1 MVGVLQKIPFSVIIF
16 HMNSIL
22 LWIQIILAIII
33 ILGILAQKSNA
44 GLGGAFG
51 AGNDGATTY
60 HTKRGFEKFLFFLTI
75 IASVIFVA
83 LTLVQVIA
91 L

>member
-1 MVGVLQKIPFSVIIF
+1 
-16 HMNSIL
+16 MNSIL

-33 ILGILAQKSNA
+33 ILGILAQKSSS

-51 AGNDGATTY
+51 TGNDGSTTY
-60 HTKRGFEKFLFFLTI
+60 HTKRGFEKFLFYTTI
-75 IASVIFVA
+75 ITSLVFVA

>member
-1 MVGVLQKIPFSVIIF
+1 
-16 HMNSIL
+16 MNNIL
-22 LWIQIILAIII
+22 PWIQIILAIII
-33 ILGILAQKSNA
+33 TLGVLAQKSNA

-75 IASVIFVA
+75 ICAIVFVV
-83 LTLVQVIA
+83 LTLLQVVSF
-91 L
+91 

>member
-1 MVGVLQKIPFSVIIF
+1 MRKNQFSAIIMD
-16 HMNSIL
+16 MNSIL

-33 ILGILAQKSNA
+33 ILGILAQKSNS

-51 AGNDGATTY
+51 TGNDGSTTY
-60 HTKRGFEKFLFFLTI
+60 HTKRGFEKFLFYLTI
-75 IASVIFVA
+75 ISSVAFVT